1 MKRISLLALGVMLAW
16 GLSASA
22 EMVIDNF
29 DEGLADMSVND
40 TQTNSTVN
48 STGLS
53 TANTIGGARYTDLSW
68 EQGTENNILLEI
80 NKASSGKCVYS
91 SPSSVRGYYTVT
103 YGRSTDLNTDLTE
116 SGANGAFKLIW
127 SMSDMASPVT
137 ITVTNTGGLSSFT
150 FNSPDGGFTLNP
162 LQTQLVYFASFTGFD
177 FSHVDR
183 IDVKVHGVVSF
194 DGTLNEI
201 TVGVPEPATAGIVA
215 LVTLGLFG
223 WRRWR
228 AYHSQA

>member
-1 MKRISLLALGVMLAW
+1 MLAW

-29 DEGLADMSVND
+29 EEGLAVMSVND
-40 TQTNSTVN
+40 SQTNTTVN

-53 TANTIGGARYTDLSW
+53 TANTIGGERYADLFW
-68 EQGTENNILLEI
+68 ESGSGSILLDI
-80 NKASSGKCVYS
+80 NKTNSGKCVYS
-91 SPSSVRGYYTVT
+91 SPSEVRGYYDLT
-103 YGRSTDLNTDLTE
+103 YGRSTALNADLTE

-150 FNSPDGGFTLNP
+150 FDSPDGGFTLNP
-162 LQTQLVYFASFTGFD
+162 LQTQFVNFASFTGFD
-177 FSHVDR
+177 FSDVDR
-183 IDVKVHGVVSF
+183 IDVRVHGVVSF
-194 DGTLNEI
+194 DGTLDAI
-201 TVGVPEPATAGIVA
+201 IVGVPEPATAGIVA